1 MSRALTPRV
10 RSVLGTPHGRR
21 FSHTPAPPPARR
33 LTEAERL
40 AREKALL
47 EQMRDN
53 PWVARRIREGELPA
67 WIRATPTRV
76 EFPEV
81 PARPRPGPRRR
92 RRLRVPVP
100 APVLDALGYAL
111 AVAAGALAH
120 HLGTL
125 LGHLG

>member
-1 MSRALTPRV
+1 VGHPAGGGLPRLRPPRHCRVGRVRPRPNRGGPMTPAIAPRV
-10 RSVLGTPHGRR
+10 RTVLGTPHGRR
-21 FSHTPAPPPARR
+21 FSHAPAPPPARR

-81 PARPRPGPRRR
+81 PARPRPGTR
-92 RRLRVPVP
+92 
-100 APVLDALGYAL
+100 
-111 AVAAGALAH
+111 
-120 HLGTL
+120 
-125 LGHLG
+125 

>member
-1 MSRALTPRV
+1 GPTTPASARRV
-10 RSVLGTPHGRR
+10 RTDLGTPHGRR
-21 FSHTPAPPPARR
+21 FSPAPAPPPARR

-81 PARPRPGPRRR
+81 PARSEERRVGKAWRAR
-92 RRLRVPVP
+92 RARWRSSQR
-100 APVLDALGYAL
+100 
-111 AVAAGALAH
+111 
-120 HLGTL
+120 
-125 LGHLG
+125 